1 MKILRKC
8 GKEIFLHIILIT
20 NQCKSNQMQNHAK
33 LTIITCVTNY
43 AYITNFCSCHIL
55 RSHKKWYLSSE
66 YTFWCIVN
74 ELKPL
79 LKEKSEFRGI
89 LQTEFQ
95 MTLISKT
102 LIIEIIFHRYWNDR
116 SYHIILE
123 SIYAKY
129 RQLKNQIHF
138 RLKEWMRDV

>member
-1 MKILRKC
+1 M
-8 GKEIFLHIILIT
+8 IT
-20 NQCKSNQMQNHAK
+20 NQCKSNPNAKSCQVDNHSLFHK
-33 LTIITCVTNY
+33 LCLHH
-43 AYITNFCSCHIL
+43 ALFSCHIL
-55 RSHKKWYLSSE
+55 RSDKKWYLSSE

-89 LQTEFQ
+89 LQTEFK

-116 SYHIILE
+116 SYNLILE
-123 SIYAKY
+123 NIYTKY
-129 RQLKNQIHF
+129 YFKYQTSFFIIIHRIDCSGF
-138 RLKEWMRDV
+138 P